1 MQPIRPRL
9 LRRPVARAMA
19 LLFALVDLRPATADE
34 LAVDP
39 SIQAR
44 STVADNFLFQ
54 SGPVP
59 TVLVLSLSPEL
70 SMSRTTENSTLK
82 LDAAATKYTVPEE
95 HSYDHTNASLAL
107 SYDLADE
114 TEKYSFAGSLRRD
127 LTIDTEL
134 ATNGVV
140 LSDTTRTDLTASA
153 GWTHSLS
160 ERLTTDL
167 QFSFEDARYAAPT
180 AGADLSNYHY
190 YAAPLSVIYQVAEQ
204 DTLSLTL
211 STSLYHADEITDRS
225 TTGQLQATWQH
236 QFDERGTVSISAGE
250 FKALTHTRGEITVC
264 PINPVFCLLGYVPV
278 LRLEQSNDSRQSG
291 SIINLALQY
300 QLDEHNS
307 VAAHASRALSPSGL
321 GSLLL
326 VESID
331 TTIKHDFDETTSAS
345 MTYQRARSDPL
356 GSGAGALANGYQ
368 SLVGSVL
375 WKNSEHSSVELGLR
389 RLATTHDQ
397 PGPSIHADEIYANFR
412 YVWPDSAAARAN

>member
-1 MQPIRPRL
+1 MRHIRPRL
-9 LRRPVARAMA
+9 LLRPIARAMA
-19 LLFALVDLRPATADE
+19 LLLAVVDLRFASADE

-54 SGPVP
+54 SGSTP

-70 SMSRTTENSTLK
+70 SMSRSTENSTLK
-82 LDAAATKYTVPEE
+82 LDAAATTYTVPEQ

-107 SYDLADE
+107 SYDLADD
-114 TEKYSFAGSLRRD
+114 TEKYSFSGSLRRD

-134 ATNGVV
+134 ASNGVV
-140 LSDTTRTDLTASA
+140 LSDTTRTDLSASA
-153 GWTHSLS
+153 GWTHSLT

-167 QFSFEDARYAAPT
+167 QFSFENARYAAPT
-180 AGADLSNYHY
+180 AGANLSNYHY
-190 YAAPLSVIYQVAEQ
+190 YALPVSVIYQVAED
-204 DTLSLTL
+204 DTLSLAL
-211 STSLYHADEITDRS
+211 STSLYHADAITDNS
-225 TTGQLQATWQH
+225 TTAQLQATWQH
-236 QFDERGTVSISAGE
+236 QFDERGTLSFSAGE

-278 LRLEQSNDSRQSG
+278 LRLVQDNESRQSG
-291 SIINLALQY
+291 SILNLALQY

-307 VAAHASRALSPSGL
+307 IAVHGSRALSPSGL

-326 VESID
+326 VEAID
-331 TTIKHDFDETTSAS
+331 TTLKHDFNETTSTS
-345 MTYQRARSDPL
+345 LTYQRTRSDPL
-356 GSGAGALANGYQ
+356 GGNLGAFANGYQ
-368 SLVGSVL
+368 SFNGSVL
-375 WKNSEHSSVELGLR
+375 WKNDEHSSFELGVQ

-397 PGPSIHADEIYANFR
+397 PGPSIHADQVYANFR